1 MRIIGPDEVSM
12 RLPKSLKVVRL
23 TINFMHA
30 MDLVVE
36 LSLEEQHIITELI
49 QFRGCCEFW
58 TWEFSKGVEVD
69 VVYSGQEY
77 VRKDED

>member
-1 MRIIGPDEVSM
+1 
-12 RLPKSLKVVRL
+12 
-23 TINFMHA
+23 MHA